1 MAEERMVDV
10 DRKCPICGKIF
21 GVLDADKWAYK
32 DGKPMKYFCSWTC
45 LRKYQNAHEKPQKPL
60 VIEDEP
66 ERRTPKKQKP
76 RVGSREVID
85 KVLAAIEE
93 GKDPA
98 VLLQKMGYEHWKKWH
113 NLKKWAEKHD
123 PDLRARMPDSLGADR
138 RKKENRQKPEE
149 NLVGGTRQVSL
160 VEEYLKGQPDRSEAL
175 MKMAEKWDEAHKP
188 PEPGTPVT
196 FPRSRKPQP
205 EIEVIAVRTEMGEFA
220 KHGDAINWI
229 YGQGMAAMH
238 AELTPEEWK
247 DFTREIVPAAMEKLG
262 EEQ

>member
-1 MAEERMVDV
+1 MTEGRALNNDERT
-10 DRKCPICGKIF
+10 CPVCGKVF
-21 GVLDADKWAYK
+21 GVLDAENWAYK
-32 DGKPMKYFCSWTC
+32 DGKPMKYFCSWKH
-45 LRKYQNAHEKPQKPL
+45 LQAWRKENEKPQKPL

-76 RVGSREVID
+76 RVGSREVIE

-98 VLLQKMGYEHWKKWH
+98 VLLQEMGYEHWKKWH

-149 NLVGGTRQVSL
+149 NLVGGTRATSTPDFPVFLVSQGTSQPGDGSTSITFRAYEKL
-160 VEEYLKGQPDRSEAL
+160 KAEE
-175 MKMAEKWDEAHKP
+175 
-188 PEPGTPVT
+188 
-196 FPRSRKPQP
+196 KPQP
-205 EIEVIAVRTEMGEFA
+205 DIEIIAVRTEMGEFA

-229 YGQGMAAMH
+229 YGTGMAAMH